1 MEKIYKQVTQGR
13 YQLVAE
19 FLDNFPPFEGEF
31 LNVHAPSSWYLKP
44 PPSDERPT
52 RVQEN
57 VFEVRLRKLKNE
69 RTGDI
74 IWIYETV
81 SDLSA
86 IDSPKLKL
94 VKDGPYLL

>member
-1 MEKIYKQVTQGR
+1 MELIYKHVGNDQ

-19 FLDNFPPFEGEF
+19 FLENFPPFEGDF

-44 PPSDERPT
+44 PPADELPT

-69 RTGDI
+69 KTGDLV
-74 IWIYETV
+74 WIYETV
-81 SDLSA
+81 SDLSK

-94 VKDGPYLL
+94 VKDGPYL